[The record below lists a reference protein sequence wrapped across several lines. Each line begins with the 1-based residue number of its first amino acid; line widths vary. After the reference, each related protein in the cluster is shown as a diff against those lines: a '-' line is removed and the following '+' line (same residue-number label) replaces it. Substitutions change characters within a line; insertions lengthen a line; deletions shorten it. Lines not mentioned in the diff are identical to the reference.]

1 MKCKSLKL
9 GTCLKNMNAKI
20 KRSKRG
26 TFKFE
31 KNNLQKK
38 NIFVFL
44 IVTTG
49 FDIFVHVYQHIIMVL
64 CLFQN

>member
-1 MKCKSLKL
+1 MKGKSLKL
-9 GTCLKNMNAKI
+9 GTCLKKMNAQI

-38 NIFVFL
+38 
-44 IVTTG
+44 
-49 FDIFVHVYQHIIMVL
+49 
-64 CLFQN
+64 